1 LVLLSY
7 LVDFCVGV
15 ILSEIND
22 IQIGMVFL
30 QECEQFEIALDDGM
44 LGAIDEILF
53 RRVVEVFE
61 LVLTAELA
69 GQ

>member
-1 LVLLSY
+1 
-7 LVDFCVGV
+7 
-15 ILSEIND
+15 
-22 IQIGMVFL
+22 
-30 QECEQFEIALDDGM
+30 M

-69 GQ
+69 GQWGFFWGTQGEVPG